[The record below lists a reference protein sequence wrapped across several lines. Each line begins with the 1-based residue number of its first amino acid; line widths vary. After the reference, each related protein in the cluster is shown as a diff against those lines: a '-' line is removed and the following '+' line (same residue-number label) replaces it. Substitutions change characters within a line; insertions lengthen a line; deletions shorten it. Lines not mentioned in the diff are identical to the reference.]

1 MEIDSQVKKE
11 SLYVLCWCCGLCAV
25 MLAVYALLGMLSGS
39 VIGGA
44 LVGTFAAA
52 ANFFLMGLTIQRCI
66 SLEQEQ
72 IKKKVRRSQGLR
84 LIFQLAAV
92 VLSVKVLGFDLFAS
106 VIPLLFPRIA
116 VMFRPA
122 FKGLD
127 APVPVREE
135 GSGDSKDTEGND
147 SDNEE

>member
-1 MEIDSQVKKE
+1 
-11 SLYVLCWCCGLCAV
+11 

-106 VIPLLFPRIA
+106 VIPLLSP
-116 VMFRPA
+116 
-122 FKGLD
+122 
-127 APVPVREE
+127 
-135 GSGDSKDTEGND
+135 GSP
-147 SDNEE
+147 